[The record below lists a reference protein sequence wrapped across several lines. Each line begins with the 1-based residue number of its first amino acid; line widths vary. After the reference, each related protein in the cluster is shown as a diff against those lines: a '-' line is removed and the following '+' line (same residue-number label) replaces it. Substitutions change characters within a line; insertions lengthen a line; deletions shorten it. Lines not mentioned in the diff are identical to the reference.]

1 MKLVFP
7 TDTNEGYLSP
17 RGAHFGRANFY
28 TVVTLEDGKIVE
40 VEGVQNP
47 GHKTG
52 GCSNAITNIMNF
64 KPDALIVSGIGGAP
78 AQGFAKA
85 GLDVYFDRVSRTVEE
100 SIKMFLD
107 GKLEQSTGQG
117 TCSTH

>member
-17 RGAHFGRANFY
+17 RGAHFGKAKFY
-28 TVVTLEDGKIVE
+28 TVITLENDKIVN
-40 VEGVQNP
+40 VEGVANP
-47 GHKTG
+47 GHTTG
-52 GCSNAITNIMNF
+52 GCGNAITNIMDF
-64 KPDALIVSGIGGAP
+64 KPDALIVVGIGGKP
-78 AQGFAKA
+78 AEGFSKI
-85 GLDVYFDRVSRTVEE
+85 GLDVYFDRTSVTVKD

-107 GKLEQSTGQG
+107 GKLERSTGQG